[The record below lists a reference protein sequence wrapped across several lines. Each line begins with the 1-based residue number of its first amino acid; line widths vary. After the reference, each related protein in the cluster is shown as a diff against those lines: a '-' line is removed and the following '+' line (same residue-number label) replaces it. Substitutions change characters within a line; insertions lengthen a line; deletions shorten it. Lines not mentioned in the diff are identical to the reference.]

1 MSALRG
7 HGSGKGG
14 KYKTERMFWRLLGRT
29 VAARKARAAMVV
41 LAIMTGAA
49 VTSALL
55 TTMFS
60 VRDDMAS
67 EFRRFGPNIVVSPLS
82 STIEVGLPGISLGTI
97 KEQGYIN
104 ESDIWKI
111 KRIPTWN
118 GEIMGY
124 APFLYQQVLLSVYG
138 KNINAVMAGT
148 YFSHP
153 EPNITDGSGNAWVT
167 GVRRM
172 SAWGVRGS
180 WVAGDQDLSG
190 AMVGTALGDVL
201 NLHIGSEIKVIY
213 RNPASQDAA
222 TGYLNVT
229 GFVYTGGAEDS
240 QIFVNM
246 RVAQGLS
253 SRPGMVH
260 LVQVSALT
268 SSAPAE
274 TIASEIQASIPSV
287 EARSTMQLAQAEDLL
302 MQRTETLVGLVAA
315 AAMGASALGVMTTM
329 TTGVW
334 ERRREMGIMKAL
346 GASDRRIAA
355 LVLSEAAILGTAGGL
370 AGYVLGIG
378 LARYIGSGFFGR
390 TGAFEPVVLP
400 LTLAISAVAALAASA
415 LPVSRALGVQPA
427 AVLRG
432 D

>member
-1 MSALRG
+1 
-7 HGSGKGG
+7 
-14 KYKTERMFWRLLGRT
+14 MFWRLLRRS

-49 VTSALL
+49 ITSALL
-55 TTMFS
+55 TTTLS

-67 EFRRFGPNIVVSPLS
+67 EFRRFGPNIIVSPVS
-82 STIEVGLPGISLGTI
+82 STIEVGLPGIALGTI
-97 KEQGYIN
+97 TEQGYIN
-104 ESDIWKI
+104 ESDIWRI
-111 KRIPTWN
+111 KTIPTW
-118 GEIMGY
+118 GGDIVGY
-124 APFLYQQVLLSVYG
+124 APFLYQQVLASAYG

-153 EPNITDGSGNAWVT
+153 EPNVTDGDGYAWVT
-167 GVRRM
+167 GVRKM

-190 AMVGTALGDVL
+190 AMVGATLADVL
-201 NLHIGSEIKVIY
+201 NLHIGSEIRVIY
-213 RNPASQDAA
+213 RNPSTQNST
-222 TGYLNVT
+222 TGYLHVT
-229 GFVYTGGAEDS
+229 GFVSTGGAEDS
-240 QIFVNM
+240 QIFVNL
-246 RVAQGLS
+246 RVAQELS

-260 LVQVSALT
+260 LVHVSALT

-274 TIASEIQASIPSV
+274 TIASEIQSSIPSI
-287 EARSTMQLAQAEDLL
+287 EARSTMQLAQAETLL
-302 MQRTETLVGLVAA
+302 MQRTEALVGLVAA

-329 TTGVW
+329 TTGVL

-346 GASDRRIAA
+346 GAGDRRIAA

-370 AGYVLGIG
+370 AGYGLGQV

-400 LTLAISAVAALAASA
+400 LTVAISVIAALAASA
-415 LPVSRALGVQPA
+415 LPVRRALGVQPA